1 MVGTDERMARLE
13 SELTSLR
20 RQVRRELKLSRS
32 VHRSLRESIDRVDT
46 RLDKIELLLARGL
59 GIVAVL
65 VILASLLGPI
75 AVDQLVGK

>member
-1 MVGTDERMARLE
+1 
-13 SELTSLR
+13 
-20 RQVRRELKLSRS
+20 
-32 VHRSLRESIDRVDT
+32 VDT